1 MDEAALPWKKL
12 CFIQGSSTVAV
23 CLAPRPIWSTG
34 LSRRSA
40 ASRRMRVFH
49 AKEGRYPGLMDT
61 SLYLRRARLRY
72 TPFGYVARPGV
83 VRAAVFM
90 PARFVN
96 CIRT

>member
-1 MDEAALPWKKL
+1 
-12 CFIQGSSTVAV
+12 
-23 CLAPRPIWSTG
+23 
-34 LSRRSA
+34 
-40 ASRRMRVFH
+40 MRAFH
-49 AKEGRYPGLMDT
+49 AKEGRYPELMDT